1 MTSQAQSVSQDVSM
15 SQRVETLGGYIR
27 RVREAR
33 GMTATRLARCCGLS
47 RQYLSDLE
55 HDRRGQ
61 VLEARTAARLAAA
74 LDVPSSEIAT
84 LVDDL
89 TSSEQE
95 AFATYH
101 RVLRSNAR
109 ALMVLTLLQALR
121 KHVTS
126 LKEASKRGEVRAQL
140 VEALETTVE
149 SLDDTLQYTSRQVGR
164 RLGEG
169 AGGMSTPKRRA

>member
-1 MTSQAQSVSQDVSM
+1 M
-15 SQRVETLGGYIR
+15 SARTETLGMYIR
-27 RVREAR
+27 RVREER

-47 RQYLSDLE
+47 RSYLSDLE

-61 VLEARTAARLAAA
+61 VLDAKTAARLAAA
-74 LDVPSSEIAT
+74 LDVPSGELAAC
-84 LVDDL
+84 VDDL
-89 TSSEQE
+89 TSTEQE

-109 ALMVLTLLQALR
+109 AMTVLTLLQALR

-126 LKEASKRGEVRAQL
+126 LKEAANRGEVMRQL
-140 VEALETTVE
+140 VEGIETTVE

-164 RLGEG
+164 RLGDG
-169 AGGMSTPKRRA
+169 AGGMSMPKRRS